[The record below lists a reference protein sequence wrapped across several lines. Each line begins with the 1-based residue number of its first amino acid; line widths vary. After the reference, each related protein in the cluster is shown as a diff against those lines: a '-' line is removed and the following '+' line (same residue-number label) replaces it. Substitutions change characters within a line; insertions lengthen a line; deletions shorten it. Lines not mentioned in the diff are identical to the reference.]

1 MSKQSSV
8 PETGTGSRSTD
19 RKSATKLFAKSD
31 WPKTP
36 KETIKMILNL
46 FVNFFS

>member
-1 MSKQSSV
+1 MSKKSSS
-8 PETGTGSRSTD
+8 PGTGNKTTD
-19 RKSATKLFAKSD
+19 KEFATKLFAKSD

-36 KETIKMILNL
+36 KETIKMIFNL